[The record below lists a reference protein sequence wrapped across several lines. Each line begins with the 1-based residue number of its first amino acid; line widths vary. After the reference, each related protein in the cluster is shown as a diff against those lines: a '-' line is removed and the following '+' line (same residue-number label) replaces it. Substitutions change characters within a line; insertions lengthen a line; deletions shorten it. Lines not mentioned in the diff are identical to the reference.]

1 MNESARVLWNSPS
14 FVSDDVINLLYDV
27 IISDNNTVVNDTTSE
42 LEYEV
47 LIDLR
52 LCSIYTV
59 NVTAYDDK
67 YTSDSSIIQ
76 KEYIG
81 GKYLS
86 IEVWCHLLISQ
97 QSILYPLLK
106 NTFMLKKVVTLWLPL
121 RSWYVLK

>member
-14 FVSDDVINLLYDV
+14 FVSNDVINLLYEV
-27 IISDNNTVVNDTTSE
+27 IISDNNTVVNDTTSK

>member
-14 FVSDDVINLLYDV
+14 FVSNDVINLLYEV

-67 YTSDSSIIQ
+67 YTSGSSIIQ

-81 GKYLS
+81 GNYLS

-106 NTFMLKKVVTLWLPL
+106 NTFMLKKVVTLRLPL

>member
-14 FVSDDVINLLYDV
+14 FVSDDVIHLLYDV

-59 NVTAYDDK
+59 YVTAYDDK

>member
-14 FVSDDVINLLYDV
+14 FVSNDVINLLYEV

-47 LIDLR
+47 LIELR

-67 YTSDSSIIQ
+67 YTSGSSIIQ

-81 GKYLS
+81 GNYLS

-106 NTFMLKKVVTLWLPL
+106 NTFMLKKVVTLRLPL